1 MGYCFLFMVNICTV
15 TLLKNKRQ
23 MILFF
28 KTHITL
34 FTTEP
39 FNNLLVF
46 CLFVCLGVFR
56 HSRIFY
62 SYGDVTIAGEGLQ
75 ILTEAQHSWPPSS
88 EGSLACNTYCDT
100 GHPYIKVIPEDS
112 CHSHLLPS
120 VRQWSCHYL
129 FLRLG
134 LGLEHP
140 IFRMRG

>member
-62 SYGDVTIAGEGLQ
+62 SYGDVTITDEGLQ
-75 ILTEAQHSWPPSS
+75 FLTYARHSRPLNN
-88 EGSLACNTYCDT
+88 EGSLACHTYYDT
-100 GHPYIKVIPEDS
+100 GHPFIMLIYKV
-112 CHSHLLPS
+112 
-120 VRQWSCHYL
+120 
-129 FLRLG
+129 
-134 LGLEHP
+134 
-140 IFRMRG
+140 